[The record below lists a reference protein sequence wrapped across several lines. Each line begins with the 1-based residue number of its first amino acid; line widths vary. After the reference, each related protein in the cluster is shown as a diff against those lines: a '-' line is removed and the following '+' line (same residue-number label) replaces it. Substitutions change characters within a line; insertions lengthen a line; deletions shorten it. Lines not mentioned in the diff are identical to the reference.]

1 MSCLGPEDTSGVGP
15 WPGACLNTSRPT
27 RADFEIQS
35 LISFVIQ
42 TMEFELTVSTF
53 LTQNQPTNIYVQVL
67 SSKCKGT
74 QLGPGHI
81 FIADPSLLFNFQTI
95 KSLIW
100 GFGRSQVCRLS
111 LDVSLSAAPPGLRL
125 GQTSHRVCYR
135 PPRPVWGLSRSV
147 CQWLGLW
154 VCHTSGGRPGGGSEA
169 TPLTLVTL
177 ASSLSTP
184 RKHRES
190 QRHFNS

>member
-1 MSCLGPEDTSGVGP
+1 MSCLGPEDTSGVRPG
-15 WPGACLNTSRPT
+15 PGACLNTSRPT
-27 RADFEIQS
+27 RAGFEIQS
-35 LISFVIQ
+35 LISIVIQ

-67 SSKCKGT
+67 FSKCKGT

-81 FIADPSLLFNFQTI
+81 FIADPSLLFNFKTI

-100 GFGRSQVCRLS
+100 GFGRSQVGMLS

-147 CQWLGLW
+147 CQ
-154 VCHTSGGRPGGGSEA
+154 
-169 TPLTLVTL
+169 
-177 ASSLSTP
+177 
-184 RKHRES
+184 
-190 QRHFNS
+190 